1 VSEPMQSMLVR
12 LSIPGTGPHGGPRPH
27 AAYGDQLQ
35 NEGILGRV
43 PPEGDPRL
51 TWETHTI
58 AFADGEI
65 VRLRAPILEF
75 WHLSFGPLGADVMTS
90 ARVAPAI
97 VGVGLLDAV
106 AERTLLARAAMQRE
120 LGLSGRANLV
130 WDFIDDREAVG
141 RFGRKAN
148 QPSLKQQIVTA
159 YHADLGVTSRW
170 FPEENCTEV
179 QIECLQQKPGGYP
192 ELPPALLD
200 PVSFYTQ
207 ALAVPARRNVND
219 PRVREGELLFTRIGC
234 DGCHS
239 PDLETG
245 EYPALPALSHLTIH
259 PYTDLLLH
267 DMGEGLADGRP
278 DFKAGARDWRTAPL
292 WGVGLARNV
301 NGNELYLHDGRARTL
316 AEAILWHGGEAE
328 PSREAFRTMAR
339 SEREALLAFLRSL

>member
-1 VSEPMQSMLVR
+1 MQSMLVR
-12 LSIPGTGPHGGPRPH
+12 LSIPGTGPHGGPNPH

-51 TWETHTI
+51 TWATHTI

-65 VRLRAPILEF
+65 VSLRAPILEF

-106 AERTLLARAAMQRE
+106 AERTVLARAAMQRE

-130 WDFIDDREAVG
+130 WDLIDEREAVG

-179 QIECLQQKPGGYP
+179 QIACLQQKPGGYP

-200 PVSFYTQ
+200 PVLFYTQ
-207 ALAVPARRNVND
+207 ALAVPARV
-219 PRVREGELLFTRIGC
+219 
-234 DGCHS
+234 S
-239 PDLETG
+239 
-245 EYPALPALSHLTIH
+245 
-259 PYTDLLLH
+259 LLH
-267 DMGEGLADGRP
+267 ALHARP
-278 DFKAGARDWRTAPL
+278 IVALRARLLKRAAILSFGSAVPGAGHNRVGCLPSWVRAFPSLRPNYSFKRTAD
-292 WGVGLARNV
+292 VGLR
-301 NGNELYLHDGRARTL
+301 
-316 AEAILWHGGEAE
+316 
-328 PSREAFRTMAR
+328 
-339 SEREALLAFLRSL
+339 